1 MSVLYT
7 VDEAL
12 RGQSVPQSDVIE
24 FAVYTLNTNLLVF
37 NVHCLAAL
45 PYTSVYSSL
54 SPIHL
59 STPPSPP
66 QPPVM
71 MSLHVKYS
79 YCYHSDSRRQG
90 AHEVVEVVF
99 RDPPLYS
106 NIMAEPQE
114 PDY

>member
-1 MSVLYT
+1 MLK
-7 VDEAL
+7 
-12 RGQSVPQSDVIE
+12 I
-24 FAVYTLNTNLLVF
+24 NLLVF
-37 NVHCLAAL
+37 NVHWLPAL
-45 PYTSVYSSL
+45 LYTSVS
-54 SPIHL
+54 
-59 STPPSPP
+59 P

-71 MSLHVKYS
+71 MSLHVDYS
-79 YCYHSDSRRQG
+79 YCYHSDSRRLE